1 MHCMINLLYIR
12 HLLCESVY
20 LQNTV
25 LISNDIIFVSSVLIQ
40 HLNVHSIYKISG
52 KNNQSFHV

>member
-1 MHCMINLLYIR
+1 MHCINLFYIK
-12 HLLCESVY
+12 HLLCESIY

-25 LISNDIIFVSSVLIQ
+25 LISNDIIFVSSVLIR
-40 HLNVHSIYKISG
+40 HLNVHGLYKSSG